1 MNTKMDCR
9 IIQDLLPLYV
19 DGLTSMYS
27 NQQIEAHLK
36 ECPTCT
42 QMLEYM
48 KEPDDIVQVEERE
61 VDFMRKIQKHL
72 FKWKAFSGTIL
83 IFAILL
89 AIAGFTIHNR
99 TSPKIFSDVV
109 GFSSKEVEICE
120 VLDWSSLNDVPGNIR
135 MDSEQLLSYL
145 KPLEFYY
152 EGVKENTMEG
162 YLYHVKLFDKED
174 TELNYFWISEEGFLY
189 TENSIYRFSDSSE
202 LLEYL
207 DSLFRNSL

>member
-1 MNTKMDCR
+1 MNNKMDCR

-72 FKWKAFSGTIL
+72 FRWKAFSGTIL
-83 IFAILL
+83 VFAVLL

-109 GFSSKEVEICE
+109 GFSSREVETCE
-120 VLDWSSLNDVPGNIR
+120 VLDWSSMDEVPQNIY
-135 MDSEQLLSYL
+135 MDADDLIFIL
-145 KPLEFYY
+145 KSLDYYY

-162 YLYHVKLFDKED
+162 YLYYVKLFDTEEA
-174 TELNYFWISEEGFLY
+174 ELNYFWISEEGFLY
-189 TENSIYRFSDSSE
+189 TENSVYRISDSSH
-202 LLEYL
+202 LLEFL